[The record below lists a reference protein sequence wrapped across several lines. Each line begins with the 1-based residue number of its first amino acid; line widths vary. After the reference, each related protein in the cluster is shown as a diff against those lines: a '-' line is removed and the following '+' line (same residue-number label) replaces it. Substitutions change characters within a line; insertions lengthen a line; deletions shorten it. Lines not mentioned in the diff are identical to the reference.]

1 MCNDPD
7 LLKWACAW
15 HSHDKQLRSSFMD
28 RPFIIDPDS
37 SMYHH
42 QFECAHLDLWTS
54 MPMRCSPQPQAA
66 YSASNCFAP
75 YDKPNKPLTQNPLWS
90 FHDPKNTLCLRCG
103 MLGHHSNSCHSP
115 SNQPDRPAIVNW
127 KDRRLVNKA
136 RIAIC
141 VVFNVKG
148 SCYDFSAGH
157 LTHSCS
163 LCGDSTHRATSCTHN

>member
-15 HSHDKQLRSSFMD
+15 HSQDKQLCSSFMD

-103 MLGHHSNSCHSP
+103 MLGHHSNSFHSP
-115 SNQPDRPAIVNW
+115 SNQPDWPAIVNW
-127 KDRRLVNKA
+127 KDR
-136 RIAIC
+136 
-141 VVFNVKG
+141 
-148 SCYDFSAGH
+148 
-157 LTHSCS
+157 
-163 LCGDSTHRATSCTHN
+163 